1 MENPTQ
7 TFREKMNLVLTEEL
21 QIKSKT
27 VMSFRACERKE
38 VFFCNIYFV

>member
-7 TFREKMNLVLTEEL
+7 TFREKMNLVLTEKL
-21 QIKSKT
+21 QRKSQT
-27 VMSFRACERKE
+27 VMSVTACERKE